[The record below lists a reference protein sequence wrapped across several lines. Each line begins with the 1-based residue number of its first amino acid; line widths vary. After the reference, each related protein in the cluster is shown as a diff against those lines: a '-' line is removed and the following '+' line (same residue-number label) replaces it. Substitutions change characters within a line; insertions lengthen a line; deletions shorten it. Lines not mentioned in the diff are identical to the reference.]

1 MIRFLYV
8 FFLLF
13 TFITISHSKE
23 IKSQKLNIFDPFLK
37 GSVQAYI
44 LYNNYLSNDFI
55 PMDYID
61 NFTAIMEEGV
71 YKFEKST
78 EDFEAKYSEI
88 VEEKQQTFFFHYG
101 VQAYISKDVSV
112 YYLPVGMTIDDEL
125 KLNITLKI
133 PYVKRQVHKGDKT
146 IKNSGIGD
154 SSIYLRRLIHKGRS
168 YFIPSFF
175 IKFPTGKYKKK
186 DKVDVSTGTG
196 SIDYGFMMD
205 MIYRLTDINNFYLSF
220 SYTINGV
227 YRTPDDD
234 VREYGNVFTISF
246 ADEQGFFKN
255 KRLWLG
261 FRLSYVQTLESYIND
276 KEANDDLK
284 LANFTP
290 YLKYSLRG
298 FPIAEWFGK
307 EIFINVGISFPVFTI
322 YDPDIKNPSVKRS
335 PTFVFGFSS
344 TF

>member
-1 MIRFLYV
+1 MFKLRYIFLSV
-8 FFLLF
+8 LFLAK
-13 TFITISHSKE
+13 ISFSEEVKAQGF
-23 IKSQKLNIFDPFLK
+23 SFLDPFLE
-37 GSVQAYI
+37 GSVEAYLTI
-44 LYNNYLSNDFI
+44 NNYIQNDFI

-61 NFTAIMEEGV
+61 NFMAIMEESI
-71 YKFEKST
+71 YQFEEST
-78 EDFEAKYSEI
+78 KEFETEYSEV
-88 VEEKQQTFFFHYG
+88 VEEEQQTFFFHYG

-112 YYLPVGMTIDDEL
+112 YYLPVGVTVDDEL
-125 KLNITLKI
+125 KLNVTLKV
-133 PYVKRQVHKGDKT
+133 PYVRRQVHKGDKT

-205 MIYRLTDINNFYLSF
+205 MIYRLTHSNNFYLSF

-234 VREYGNVFTISF
+234 LREYGNVFTISM
-246 ADEQGFFKN
+246 ADEQGFFKSR
-255 KRLWLG
+255 RLWAG
-261 FRLSYVQTLESYIND
+261 FRISYVQTLESYING

-290 YLKYSLRG
+290 YIKYSLR
-298 FPIAEWFGK
+298 
-307 EIFINVGISFPVFTI
+307 
-322 YDPDIKNPSVKRS
+322 
-335 PTFVFGFSS
+335 
-344 TF
+344 